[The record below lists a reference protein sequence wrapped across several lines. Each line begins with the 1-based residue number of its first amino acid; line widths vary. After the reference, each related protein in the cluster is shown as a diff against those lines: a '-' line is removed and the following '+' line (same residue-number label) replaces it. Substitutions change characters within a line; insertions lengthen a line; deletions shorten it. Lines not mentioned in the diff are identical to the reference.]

1 MSTGP
6 DHSNA
11 GCLELLHDPEIV
23 LLDEP
28 TIGLDVVAK
37 ERIRGFVRERNRE
50 RGSTVVLTT
59 HDMSDVERLCER
71 VVVIDHGRLLFDGDL
86 ELMRRRFGAETVL
99 VVDLEEPG
107 PPLALP
113 GTRVARVEGPR
124 QWLHFGGSRSRRRGW
139 WPRWPPAPGSGTWRC
154 RSRRSRTWCGAS
166 TWRGPGGET
175 ERADTTVSRTEP
187 VCRASFAR
195 PPIRLPGFVTAEYPM

>member
-6 DHSNA
+6 DLSNA

-124 QWLHFGGSRSRRRGW
+124 QWLHFRREQVSAARVVAQVAASA
-139 WPRWPPAPGSGTWRC
+139 RVRDLALQEPAIEDVVRRIYLEGTGR
-154 RSRRSRTWCGAS
+154 
-166 TWRGPGGET
+166 
-175 ERADTTVSRTEP
+175 
-187 VCRASFAR
+187 
-195 PPIRLPGFVTAEYPM
+195 